1 MERDYLKITG
11 RAAIVTGSGRGIG
24 RATARALANYGARVM
39 VCDINDEW
47 GMEVVKEIRENGV
60 IAEYCHCDVADTL
73 QVKEMVKVTVEAFG
87 TVDILVNNAG
97 IGSVSLPFEE
107 ITDEQWEQMIKVDL
121 TAPFYVC
128 REVIPYMKEQKHGK
142 IINISSGSGI
152 IGCEFCSHYASAK
165 AGLIGFTQ
173 SIAKELAMDRI
184 NVNVIAVPTT
194 QTPMLKET
202 EFDIFVED
210 ELRDIPWGRIGVP
223 EDIADMV
230 LYLSSDYS
238 EYVTGQILAPNGGR
252 RTPI

>member
-24 RATARALANYGARVM
+24 RATARALANYGVRVM
-39 VCDINDEW
+39 
-47 GMEVVKEIRENGV
+47 EIRENGG

-152 IGCEFCSHYASAK
+152 IGCEFA
-165 AGLIGFTQ
+165 LIMHLQKQG
-173 SIAKELAMDRI
+173 
-184 NVNVIAVPTT
+184 
-194 QTPMLKET
+194 
-202 EFDIFVED
+202 
-210 ELRDIPWGRIGVP
+210 
-223 EDIADMV
+223 
-230 LYLSSDYS
+230 
-238 EYVTGQILAPNGGR
+238 
-252 RTPI
+252 